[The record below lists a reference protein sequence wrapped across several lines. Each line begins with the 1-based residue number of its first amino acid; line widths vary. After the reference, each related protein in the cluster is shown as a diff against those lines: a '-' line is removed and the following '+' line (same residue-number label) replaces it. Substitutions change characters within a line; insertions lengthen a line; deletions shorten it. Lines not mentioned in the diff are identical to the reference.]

1 MTTLGA
7 MAFWMASAILIA
19 CGSGVWGLMGKGCEG
34 WAVVRLCVGIEL
46 GSTIGFPLVVSPRSA
61 RRFYQSWVLNDGNV
75 TVAAIAVFVQP
86 ASWLSRGL
94 AGRCN
99 PVTIRF
105 SDTPFRTESLPSAW
119 RWAARSCRS
128 VEQRAYPMSVAVM
141 GGSVRIGSRIR
152 NCYRTIHMRRSWF
165 RFGGGVGTT
174 DCPVRWTIPLRTAL
188 RSRDERIT
196 ERWNMPRRSI

>member
-7 MAFWMASAILIA
+7 MAFWIASAILIA

-46 GSTIGFPLVVSPRSA
+46 GSTIGFPLVVSPQSA
-61 RRFYQSWVLNDGNV
+61 RRFYQSRVLNDGNV
-75 TVAAIAVFVQP
+75 TVAAIAVVVQP

-105 SDTPFRTESLPSAW
+105 SDTPFQTASLP
-119 RWAARSCRS
+119 RSPIHGRH
-128 VEQRAYPMSVAVM
+128 Q
-141 GGSVRIGSRIR
+141 GSR
-152 NCYRTIHMRRSWF
+152 RRRCGLGFLLVRSDG
-165 RFGGGVGTT
+165 RLDGGLDGGLRRLVG
-174 DCPVRWTIPLRTAL
+174 DVQS
-188 RSRDERIT
+188 RSFMNQDRGL
-196 ERWNMPRRSI
+196 P